1 MRPKIKICGI
11 TNLIDAKN
19 ALNFGADF
27 IGFINIS
34 SSLRYLSVPEIE
46 EITRDLT
53 EAERNKSVLL
63 SLENNIDNL
72 IADMSKLSFK
82 IVQPYGNLNYSDF
95 SKLRLIG
102 YTIFKPIQVSSN
114 LDIENLDEYRKYV
127 DLLILDTK
135 DDTPNLGG
143 TGKTFDWS
151 LFTEAKNSLSIDLC
165 LSGGLNPDN
174 VEEAL
179 NKTNATMIDL
189 SSGLEARPGLKSSK
203 KMRELFNIFMVSSPN
218 DL

>member
-1 MRPKIKICGI
+1 MKPKIKICGI

-34 SSLRYLSVPEIE
+34 SSLRYLTIAEIE
-46 EITRDLT
+46 EISRDLT

-63 SLENNIDNL
+63 SLENNVDNL
-72 IADMSKLSFK
+72 ISDLSKLRFK
-82 IVQPYGNLNYSDF
+82 TVQPYGNLNYSDF
-95 SKLRLIG
+95 SKLRLVG
-102 YTIFKPIQVSSN
+102 YNIFKPIQVSSSF
-114 LDIENLDEYRKYV
+114 DIENLDEYRKFV
-127 DLLILDTK
+127 DLIILDTK

-151 LFTEAKNSLSIDLC
+151 LFVQAKKILSIDLC
-165 LSGGLNPDN
+165 LSGGLNPTN

-179 NKTNATMIDL
+179 KITNANMIDL
-189 SSGLEARPGLKSSK
+189 SSGLEARPGLKSIK
-203 KMRELFNIFMVSSPN
+203 KMRDLFNIFMVSSPN